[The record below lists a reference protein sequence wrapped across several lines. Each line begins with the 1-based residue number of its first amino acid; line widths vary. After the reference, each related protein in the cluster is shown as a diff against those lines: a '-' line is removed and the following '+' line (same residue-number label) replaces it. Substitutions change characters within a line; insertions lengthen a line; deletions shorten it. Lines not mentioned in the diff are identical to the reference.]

1 MRVESEAKRAYAV
14 KTNLCNAP
22 IMQKKKIAAYTDKL
36 SVTSKLKLV
45 TDNLPSSS
53 AVLTANINIEII
65 MVTVQRMMQ
74 LRTNHNKTLQYLTY
88 LVKNTKVHIWKK

>member
-1 MRVESEAKRAYAV
+1 MHQS
-14 KTNLCNAP
+14 C
-22 IMQKKKIAAYTDKL
+22 KKKIAAYTDKL

-74 LRTNHNKTLQYLTY
+74 LRTIHNKNLQYLTY